1 MRVIYFM
8 NSRSA
13 KDRFYNYT
21 AGIGLFRFRIITE
34 CGILS
39 GTVLVYSLKTQKG
52 TTMQL
57 HLTFSARHVRLPL
70 SHRYA
75 LQGMLYHA
83 LASNPHYSNYVHNS
97 GYSCGARNYKLFTFG
112 RLSGPF
118 MHSDREIIFKDTVHF
133 EVRSVDPNFV
143 YQLGSVLCPSSQI
156 NLFENTLEIL
166 DSRIEDYS
174 PNTCCAKIS
183 MLSPITVFETER
195 SGYRRFIAP
204 DESLFYTAVVN
215 NALRKWQSY
224 FNTPAPT
231 DFSFEP
237 ALPTSELIQNHRIV
251 SRFKRSTIVSY
262 GGSYVLRGNG
272 KLINFLYDAGLGSK
286 NSQGLGMFNIESF
299 PDL

>member
-1 MRVIYFM
+1 
-8 NSRSA
+8 
-13 KDRFYNYT
+13 
-21 AGIGLFRFRIITE
+21 
-34 CGILS
+34 
-39 GTVLVYSLKTQKG
+39 
-52 TTMQL
+52 MQL

-118 MHSDREIIFKDTVHF
+118 MHSEHEIIFKDTVHF

-174 PNTCCAKIS
+174 PNTCCAKS
-183 MLSPITVFETER
+183 QCCRLL
-195 SGYRRFIAP
+195 RFLKPREAVIA
-204 DESLFYTAVVN
+204 
-215 NALRKWQSY
+215 AL
-224 FNTPAPT
+224 
-231 DFSFEP
+231 
-237 ALPTSELIQNHRIV
+237 
-251 SRFKRSTIVSY
+251 
-262 GGSYVLRGNG
+262 
-272 KLINFLYDAGLGSK
+272 
-286 NSQGLGMFNIESF
+286 
-299 PDL
+299 

>member
-1 MRVIYFM
+1 
-8 NSRSA
+8 
-13 KDRFYNYT
+13 
-21 AGIGLFRFRIITE
+21 
-34 CGILS
+34 
-39 GTVLVYSLKTQKG
+39 
-52 TTMQL
+52 MQL

-118 MHSDREIIFKDTVHF
+118 MHSEREIIFKDTVHF

-237 ALPTSELIQNHRIV
+237 ALPPAELIQNHRIV
-251 SRFKRSTIVSY
+251 SRFKRSTIAMFCAATASLSTFFMTQVSVQKTHRD
-262 GGSYVLRGNG
+262 SACLILNPFPTFKHFILSHFLRTA
-272 KLINFLYDAGLGSK
+272 FQPFHAY
-286 NSQGLGMFNIESF
+286 
-299 PDL
+299 P

>member
-1 MRVIYFM
+1 
-8 NSRSA
+8 
-13 KDRFYNYT
+13 
-21 AGIGLFRFRIITE
+21 
-34 CGILS
+34 
-39 GTVLVYSLKTQKG
+39 
-52 TTMQL
+52 MQL

-118 MHSDREIIFKDTVHF
+118 MHSEREIIFKDTVHF

-156 NLFENTLEIL
+156 KLFENTLEIL

-183 MLSPITVFETER
+183 MLSSITVFETER

-237 ALPTSELIQNHRIV
+237 ALPPAELVQNHRIV

>member
-1 MRVIYFM
+1 
-8 NSRSA
+8 
-13 KDRFYNYT
+13 
-21 AGIGLFRFRIITE
+21 
-34 CGILS
+34 
-39 GTVLVYSLKTQKG
+39 
-52 TTMQL
+52 MQL

-118 MHSDREIIFKDTVHF
+118 MHSEHEIIFKDTVHF

-204 DESLFYTAVVN
+204 MNLCSILLWSTMRSENGRAISTRPHRRIFPLNLPF
-215 NALRKWQSY
+215 LR
-224 FNTPAPT
+224 
-231 DFSFEP
+231 
-237 ALPTSELIQNHRIV
+237 
-251 SRFKRSTIVSY
+251 RS
-262 GGSYVLRGNG
+262 
-272 KLINFLYDAGLGSK
+272 
-286 NSQGLGMFNIESF
+286 
-299 PDL
+299 

>member
-1 MRVIYFM
+1 
-8 NSRSA
+8 
-13 KDRFYNYT
+13 
-21 AGIGLFRFRIITE
+21 
-34 CGILS
+34 
-39 GTVLVYSLKTQKG
+39 
-52 TTMQL
+52 
-57 HLTFSARHVRLPL
+57 
-70 SHRYA
+70 
-75 LQGMLYHA
+75 
-83 LASNPHYSNYVHNS
+83 
-97 GYSCGARNYKLFTFG
+97 
-112 RLSGPF
+112 
-118 MHSDREIIFKDTVHF
+118 MHSEHEIIFKDTVHF

-237 ALPTSELIQNHRIV
+237 ALPPAELIQNHRIV

>member
-1 MRVIYFM
+1 
-8 NSRSA
+8 
-13 KDRFYNYT
+13 
-21 AGIGLFRFRIITE
+21 
-34 CGILS
+34 
-39 GTVLVYSLKTQKG
+39 
-52 TTMQL
+52 
-57 HLTFSARHVRLPL
+57 
-70 SHRYA
+70 
-75 LQGMLYHA
+75 
-83 LASNPHYSNYVHNS
+83 
-97 GYSCGARNYKLFTFG
+97 
-112 RLSGPF
+112 
-118 MHSDREIIFKDTVHF
+118 
-133 EVRSVDPNFV
+133 
-143 YQLGSVLCPSSQI
+143 
-156 NLFENTLEIL
+156 
-166 DSRIEDYS
+166 
-174 PNTCCAKIS
+174 

-237 ALPTSELIQNHRIV
+237 ALPPAELIQNHRIV

-262 GGSYVLRGNG
+262 GGSYVLRGND

>member
-1 MRVIYFM
+1 MCYYIYYRENLK
-8 NSRSA
+8 NS
-13 KDRFYNYT
+13 Y
-21 AGIGLFRFRIITE
+21 GIK
-34 CGILS
+34 
-39 GTVLVYSLKTQKG
+39 Y
-52 TTMQL
+52 
-57 HLTFSARHVRLPL
+57 
-70 SHRYA
+70 
-75 LQGMLYHA
+75 
-83 LASNPHYSNYVHNS
+83 
-97 GYSCGARNYKLFTFG
+97 
-112 RLSGPF
+112 
-118 MHSDREIIFKDTVHF
+118 EIIFKDTVHF

-237 ALPTSELIQNHRIV
+237 ALPPAELIQNHRIV

-272 KLINFLYDAGLGSK
+272 KLINFLFFTYHGAV
-286 NSQGLGMFNIESF
+286 
-299 PDL
+299 

>member
-1 MRVIYFM
+1 
-8 NSRSA
+8 
-13 KDRFYNYT
+13 
-21 AGIGLFRFRIITE
+21 
-34 CGILS
+34 
-39 GTVLVYSLKTQKG
+39 
-52 TTMQL
+52 MQL

-118 MHSDREIIFKDTVHF
+118 MHSEREIIFKDTVHF

-237 ALPTSELIQNHRIV
+237 ALPPAELIQNLRIV

-262 GGSYVLRGNG
+262 GGSYVLLRQRQAYQ
-272 KLINFLYDAGLGSK
+272 LSL
-286 NSQGLGMFNIESF
+286 
-299 PDL
+299 